1 MLSLSK
7 MYRPIT
13 ASPFKRTQIH
23 CEVEPCQA
31 LKPFIRC
38 FWGTEMPVLETV
50 PDNRDGIIIPDTC
63 MDIIFYV
70 NHTENRSD
78 DVFCAVDERS
88 FQYDPER
95 HSAGTLMSTFG
106 IRFYAW
112 TAALFA
118 EDKLDGSKNGRFP
131 VDQYFASIRKELEP
145 HIFREQSL
153 LGRKAAAEKVL
164 MKHFHPECADSDLL
178 NAIDFMLE
186 NDGRAKISD
195 VYAHTAVS
203 EKKLERVFMRNMG
216 ISPKAFSSLLRYQ
229 LLWQEMISNSGFDV
243 LDAVEKYG
251 YTDQPHLL
259 NDFKRRHTMT
269 PREAVEFASKN
280 K

>member
-13 ASPFKRTQIH
+13 ASPFKSVPEH
-23 CEVEPCQA
+23 CEVAPCEA

-38 FWGTEMPVLETV
+38 FWGTVLPVKEFI
-50 PDNRDGIIIPDTC
+50 PNNRDGIIIPDTC

-70 NHTENRSD
+70 NHSENRSD
-78 DVFCAVDERS
+78 GVFCGVDDRS
-88 FQYDPER
+88 FRYAPEKN
-95 HSAGTLMSTFG
+95 SANALISSFG

-118 EDKLDGSKNGRFP
+118 EDKMDGSKNGRFP
-131 VDQYFASIRKELEP
+131 IEKYFSAIRRELEP
-145 HIFREQSL
+145 YIFEEHSL

-164 MKHFHPECADSDLL
+164 MKHLRPECADSDLL
-178 NAIDFMLE
+178 NAIYFMLE
-186 NDGRAKISD
+186 NDGRVKISD

-203 EKKLERVFMRNMG
+203 EKKLERIFMRNMG
-216 ISPKAFSSLLRYQ
+216 ISPKAFSSLMRYQ
-229 LLWQEMISNSGFDV
+229 LLWQEMVSSRSFDV

-259 NDFKRRHTMT
+259 NDFKKRHTMT
-269 PREAVEFASKN
+269 PREAVEFAAKN